1 MSNFYIRGYGL
12 GVGIGKVRYMKVKL
26 KKLFRCTTV
35 KLKKLIR
42 FMKNPGWYN
51 FTVKKYQFSQ
61 KLPRIPFSGNLFFT
75 VRIWQEINA
84 ALLYAKA

>member
-1 MSNFYIRGYGL
+1 
-12 GVGIGKVRYMKVKL
+12 
-26 KKLFRCTTV
+26 
-35 KLKKLIR
+35 
-42 FMKNPGWYN
+42 MKNPGWYN
-51 FTVKKYQFSQ
+51 FTGKKYQFSQ